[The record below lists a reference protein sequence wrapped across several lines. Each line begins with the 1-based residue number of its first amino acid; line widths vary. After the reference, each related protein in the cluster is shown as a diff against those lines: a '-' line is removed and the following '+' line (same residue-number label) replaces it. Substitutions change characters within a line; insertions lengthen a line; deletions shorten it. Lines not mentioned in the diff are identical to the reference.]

1 MKYAAQFKTLQVAGI
16 TAKDV
21 LIHFETSPQNMV
33 QLVRAKSLDDV
44 RDMNLRDQ
52 IFVHIRIGEIR
63 SKTINLVGFEI
74 KEQLDG
80 PETVA
85 IMQSFFELFGPLV
98 DEIAQQV
105 AEQGIEQAKKEVDDF
120 FGKINSLSMNN
131 HNGFGNGQHNTK
143 PEEDGFD
150 EFVEEAKRRGRRLVN
165 RVRDLLAI

>member
-1 MKYAAQFKTLQVAGI
+1 MKYAAQFKALQIAGI

-33 QLVRAKSLDDV
+33 QLVRAKSLDEV
-44 RDMNLRDQ
+44 REMNLRDQ

-105 AEQGIEQAKKEVDDF
+105 AKQEIEEAKKEVDDF
-120 FGKINSLSMNN
+120 FGKINSFSLNN
-131 HNGFGNGQHNTK
+131 LNGYSNGQHNTE
-143 PEEDGFD
+143 PEDSFD
-150 EFVEEAKRRGRRLVN
+150 EFVEEAKRRGRRFVN
-165 RVRDLLAI
+165 RVRDFLSI

>member
-1 MKYAAQFKTLQVAGI
+1 MKYAAQFKTLQIAGV

-63 SKTINLVGFEI
+63 SKALSLVGFEI

-80 PETVA
+80 PETAA
-85 IMQSFFELFGPLV
+85 IMQSLFELFGPLV

-105 AEQGIEQAKKEVDDF
+105 AHTQQTTKQKEVDDF
-120 FGKINSLSMNN
+120 FDSLSMNN
-131 HNGFGNGQHNTK
+131 TE
-143 PEEDGFD
+143 PEENSLD
-150 EFVEEAKRRGRRLVN
+150 EFLEEAKYRGRRLVR
-165 RVRDLLAI
+165 RVRDLLSI